1 MEIQHEIQ
9 DKKYNFLKEELT
21 TVRQCKRLCML
32 RLIFTQSAL
41 LYLLDLN
48 FLMKIPSI
56 NRNRDYILNSN

>member
-1 MEIQHEIQ
+1 MEIQHETQ

-32 RLIFTQSAL
+32 RSIFTQSAL

-48 FLMKIPSI
+48 FLMKIPAI
-56 NRNRDYILNSN
+56 N